1 MNTRVAGVL
10 GFAIVVL
17 LFGGIAALMLGDGD
31 GPTPNVSPTST
42 DLSPGATGS
51 PFAFPSESVS
61 PTVSPTAASTA
72 QSTAGTSPTAAG
84 TSSPQGSPTSGGS
97 GQTSSPSPTATTAP
111 TDGSTAQGT
120 ALTGPPFASL
130 LGLLPLGAAAA
141 GLRLLRVRK
150 R

>member
-1 MNTRVAGVL
+1 MNTRVVGVL

-17 LFGGIAALMLGDGD
+17 LFGGIAALMLADGD

-42 DLSPGATGS
+42 DLSPGATDS
-51 PFAFPSESVS
+51 PFAFPSETAS
-61 PTVSPTAASTA
+61 PPVSPTAASTA
-72 QSTAGTSPTAAG
+72 QSTPGSGT
-84 TSSPQGSPTSGGS
+84 TSSPAGSPTGAGS
-97 GQTSSPSPTATTAP
+97 GQTSSPSPAATSAP
-111 TDGSTAQGT
+111 TDGTTVEGT